1 MSTTAP
7 LSPPAGAAADW
18 TIPQRW
24 SDYSQGDHATWDLL
38 YARQTRQLPGL
49 VVPDFMRGLRTL
61 GMDSPG
67 IPDFEALSARLQK
80 LTGWSVICVPGLVP
94 EEVFFEHLAH
104 RRFVAGRFIRSA
116 KQLDYLQ
123 EPDVFHDVF
132 GHVPLLATP
141 AYADYMQAYGRG
153 GLRALQF
160 GQIHRLAHLY
170 WYTVEFG
177 LIRTT
182 GQLRLFGAG
191 IVSSHGESH
200 YALYDPTP
208 LRIAFDLRR
217 VLQTAYEIDS
227 YQKNYFVIDSFEDLL
242 HQTVEV
248 DFAAIYEQLRTLP
261 DLSVATRLSS
271 DRLFPPN
278 RQPAGR

>member
-24 SDYSQGDHATWDLL
+24 SDYSQDDHATWDLL
-38 YARQTRQLPGL
+38 YARQTRQLPDL
-49 VVPDFMRGLRTL
+49 VVPDFMQGLQTL

-67 IPDFEALSARLQK
+67 IPDFKALSARLQK

-116 KQLDYLQ
+116 EQLDYLQ

-177 LIRTT
+177 LIRTA

-200 YALYDPTP
+200 YALYDPAP

-217 VLQTAYEIDS
+217 VLQTAYVIDS

-261 DLSVATRLSS
+261 DLPVATRLSA

-278 RQPAGR
+278 SRPVGR